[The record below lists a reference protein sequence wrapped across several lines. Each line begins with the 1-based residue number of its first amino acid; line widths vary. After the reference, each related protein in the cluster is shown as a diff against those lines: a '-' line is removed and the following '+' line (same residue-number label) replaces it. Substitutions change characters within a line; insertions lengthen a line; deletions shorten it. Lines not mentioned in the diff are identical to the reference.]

1 MTLPPPPTVVE
12 LKRICEQAG
21 LRPNRGLGQNFM
33 VSRSGLDALVEA
45 AGLNADDVVLEPG
58 PGPAGLTTLLAE
70 RAGHVIAVELDAG
83 LYRLAT
89 ERLAEADNVTL
100 LHADILGPDG
110 ALHPDVRD
118 TLCDTLSGPSARFKL
133 VSNLPYSASTAV
145 IGAVL
150 AAEPMP
156 ERLVVTVQKEV
167 AERLT
172 ATPGGRDYGYFTM
185 LVQAVSEVKTL
196 KRLPPSA
203 FWPQPEVESAI
214 VWISPRSESAR
225 PEAAELARLQRLC
238 SGIFTHRRKQISRAL
253 VMSGFAAS
261 RDEAEMHLAAVG
273 VEPKRRPESVE
284 VIDLLRLANR
294 LS

>member
-1 MTLPPPPTVVE
+1 MTLPPPPTAAE
-12 LKRICEQAG
+12 LKRICDRDG

-33 VSRSGLDALVEA
+33 VSRSALDALAEA
-45 AGLNADDVVLEPG
+45 AELSAQDVVLEPG
-58 PGPAGLTTLLAE
+58 PGPGGLTTLLAQG
-70 RAGHVIAVELDAG
+70 AGRVIAVELDAG
-83 LYRLAT
+83 LYRVAAG
-89 ERLAEADNVTL
+89 RLAGAGNVRL

-110 ALHPDVRD
+110 ALHPDVREELR
-118 TLCDTLSGPSARFKL
+118 TALAGRRARFKL
-133 VSNLPYSASTAV
+133 VSNLPYSVSTAV

-150 AAEPMP
+150 TGEPMP

-167 AERLT
+167 ADRLT
-172 ATPGGRDYGYFTM
+172 ATPGGRDYGYLTV
-185 LVQAVSEVKTL
+185 LVQAVAEVKTL

-203 FWPQPEVESAI
+203 FWPQPEVESTI
-214 VWISPRSESAR
+214 VRISPRSENER
-225 PEAAELARLQRLC
+225 PGTAELARLQRLC

-253 VMSGFAAS
+253 VMSGLAAS

-284 VIDLLRLANR
+284 VIDLLRLAHR